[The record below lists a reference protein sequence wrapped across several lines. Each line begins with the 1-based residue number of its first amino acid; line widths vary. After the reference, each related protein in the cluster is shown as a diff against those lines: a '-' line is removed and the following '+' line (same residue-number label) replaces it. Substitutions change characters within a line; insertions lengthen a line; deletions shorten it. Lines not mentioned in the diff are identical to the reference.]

1 MSHSGEKHVCN
12 PSLTDTNEVILKMIC
27 SHMSNEACFA
37 KVPLF
42 EHLASSEADL
52 LTSLL
57 QTRHYHKRDYVV
69 QEGERSDT
77 LYVIHQGSVKLCKYT
92 EAGKEHII
100 RFLFA
105 GDFFGQDALL
115 HQMPHPSNAEVLENS
130 AICSIHK
137 HGFDQLLAY
146 DPKLAYTFLLALS
159 NRLRET
165 DEWNRSLRA
174 MTTEQKIAKLLLDF
188 HMRNHAKPEMRLPV
202 FKKDMALLLG
212 ITPETLSRKL
222 SSMQRQRL
230 LQVNGSDIR
239 ILQLERLQGMIP

>member
-1 MSHSGEKHVCN
+1 M
-12 PSLTDTNEVILKMIC
+12 
-27 SHMSNEACFA
+27 
-37 KVPLF
+37 
-42 EHLASSEADL
+42 
-52 LTSLL
+52 
-57 QTRHYHKRDYVV
+57 
-69 QEGERSDT
+69 
-77 LYVIHQGSVKLCKYT
+77 
-92 EAGKEHII
+92 
-100 RFLFA
+100 FA

-174 MTTEQKIAKLLLDF
+174 MTTEQKIAKLLLEF

-239 ILQLERLQGMIP
+239 ILQLECLQGMIP